1 MGHYNLLLGLLQQYQ
16 PKYNLRNETK
26 SKQNK
31 RTLFPLFSF
40 LFFFLLG
47 RNKERENKLFLYSF
61 VLTVAM
67 SGTKKNNESFFVS
80 TASAGGCTLYTIYIS
95 YISFT
100 AEGGV
105 DINQSPKRSK
115 TRNTPHQTLGTS
127 LAPCLRA
134 ISTTHHLSC
143 ILFQKGNEK

>member
-1 MGHYNLLLGLLQQYQ
+1 M
-16 PKYNLRNETK
+16 RV
-26 SKQNK
+26 
-31 RTLFPLFSF
+31 
-40 LFFFLLG
+40 FFLLPPS
-47 RNKERENKLFLYSF
+47 RLLLLEVVHS
-61 VLTVAM
+61 
-67 SGTKKNNESFFVS
+67 
-80 TASAGGCTLYTIYIS
+80 IQYI

-134 ISTTHHLSC
+134 ISTTHICHA
-143 ILFQKGNEK
+143 FFFKREKR